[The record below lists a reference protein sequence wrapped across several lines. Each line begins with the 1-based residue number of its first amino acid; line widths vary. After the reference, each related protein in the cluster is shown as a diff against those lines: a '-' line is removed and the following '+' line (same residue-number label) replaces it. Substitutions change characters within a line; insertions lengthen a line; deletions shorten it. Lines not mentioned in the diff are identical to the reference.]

1 MPFLTRQPQDTA
13 RPASGAGRGVEPG
26 VRRSGPGR
34 GVRLLGAALALS
46 TIWAGGATYYLVF
59 HDEVLARF
67 VSQQSTMQYGY
78 ESRIAA
84 LRFELERATLEQVT
98 TRDGL
103 ATRLADLSRRQAALE
118 SRQGV
123 LSALAGDPMASRL
136 PEIPAEDDIPREAA
150 QRRPGAAAKP
160 FPTPEPFPA
169 AEPPAEPLD
178 LRGARESS
186 RRIGLVVAR
195 LARRIDGLAEA
206 QARAVAGIGASAG
219 RTAQRL
225 RGLVAR
231 TGLDPSRFEAREAGL
246 GGPLVPLSDDPFG
259 FAAAQAQRA
268 VTEAAALRRMAE
280 ALPLRRPIA
289 GEAPVSSTFGARL
302 DPFTRG
308 YAMHTGLD
316 LRAET
321 GEPAHATA
329 AGRVTIADYNGGYGN
344 MVEIDHGHG
353 LATRYAHLSAYAVIP
368 GQWVAA
374 GAIVGRVGSTGRST
388 GSHLHYE
395 TRIDG
400 EPVDPQRFLRLADA
414 LGQISDG
421 TP

>member
-1 MPFLTRQPQDTA
+1 MPHISRKPPGKTV
-13 RPASGAGRGVEPG
+13 RPAKM
-26 VRRSGPGR
+26 RSGTGLVR
-34 GVRLLGAALALS
+34 GLGAALALA
-46 TIWAGGATYYLVF
+46 TAWAGGATYYLIF

-84 LRFELERATLEQVT
+84 LRLELERTTLEQVT

-103 ATRLADLSRRQAALE
+103 ATRLKDLSRRQAALE

-123 LSALAGDPMASRL
+123 LSTLAGEAPGRHL
-136 PEIPAEDDIPREAA
+136 PETAVEEEAPLDPAA
-150 QRRPGAAAKP
+150 RRPGTAAKP
-160 FPTPEPFPA
+160 FPTPEPTTDV
-169 AEPPAEPLD
+169 LD
-178 LRGARESS
+178 LRGARES
-186 RRIGLVVAR
+186 
-195 LARRIDGLAEA
+195 ARRTGITVAHLERRLDGLAEA
-206 QARAVAGIGASAG
+206 QSRAIAGIGANAG
-219 RTAQRL
+219 RTVQRL

-231 TGLDPSRFEAREAGL
+231 IGLDPSRFETREAGL

-259 FAAAQAQRA
+259 LAVAQAQRA
-268 VTEAAALRRMAE
+268 VAEAAGLRRIAE

-289 GEAPVSSTFGARL
+289 GSAPVSSTFGARL

-321 GEPAHATA
+321 GEPARATA
-329 AGRVTIADYNGGYGN
+329 AGRVTVADYNGGYGN

-400 EPVDPQRFLRLADA
+400 EPVDPQRFLRVADA
-414 LGQISDG
+414 LDQ
-421 TP
+421 

>member
-1 MPFLTRQPQDTA
+1 MPFLTRQPHDTA
-13 RPASGAGRGVEPG
+13 KPKAVAGPGAGPFGR
-26 VRRSGPGR
+26 GPGLW
-34 GVRLLGAALALS
+34 VLGAALALS
-46 TIWAGGATYYLVF
+46 TAWAGGATYYLVF

-84 LRFELERATLEQVT
+84 LRFELERATVEQVT

-136 PEIPAEDDIPREAA
+136 PELPAQVPAEDEIVREAA
-150 QRRPGAAAKP
+150 QRRPGATAKP
-160 FPTPEPFPA
+160 FPTPEPVPA
-169 AEPPAEPLD
+169 VDSPVEPLD
-178 LRGARESS
+178 LRGARESF
-186 RRIGLVVAR
+186 RRTGLVVAH
-195 LARRIDGLAEA
+195 LARRLDGLAEA
-206 QARAVAGIGASAG
+206 QSRAVAGIGASAG

-231 TGLDPSRFEAREAGL
+231 TGLDPSRFESREPGL
-246 GGPLVPLSDDPFG
+246 GGPLVPLGDDPFG
-259 FAAAQAQRA
+259 IAAAQAQRA
-268 VTEAAALRRMAE
+268 VTEAAALRRITE
-280 ALPLRRPIA
+280 TLPLRRPIA
-289 GEAPVSSTFGARL
+289 GDMPVSSTFGARL

-321 GEPAHATA
+321 GEPAYATA
-329 AGRVTIADYNGGYGN
+329 AGRVTVADYNGGYGN

-353 LATRYAHLSAYAVIP
+353 LATRYAHLSAYAVTP

-374 GAIVGRVGSTGRST
+374 GALVGRVGSTGRST

-414 LGQISDG
+414 LAQV
-421 TP
+421 P